1 MPVNGVLEFSQHE
14 NLKTLPAQDKIM
26 IAITLGYDKEKV
38 NRLRAVFFEGVFV
51 SDIVSTQTRLVFKVS
66 LCF

>member
-1 MPVNGVLEFSQHE
+1 MTKV
-14 NLKTLPAQDKIM
+14 
-26 IAITLGYDKEKV
+26 KV